1 MHHCTHCIVYG
12 THMPGRVLH
21 TQGLEGKTKGKSAEN
36 TNLGLLCPSK
46 GSNVFTSVALNWLPV
61 RQLCQA
67 LPGNQFGLRNRDFLG
82 SEKPKVWSLQLGW
95 LIPTFSRLSY
105 TQSAFCWPDPPECT
119 RRESISCVPTS
130 NTHSL
135 TSPPFRF
142 AVLGDFGCCDSSFPH
157 FQALYPTNISWECFI
172 PDLGLLV
179 GSPVT
184 SQIYTLA
191 KIKSY

>member
-36 TNLGLLCPSK
+36 TNLGWLCPSK

-95 LIPTFSRLSY
+95 LIPTFSLLCLHTICILLAWPSLCAPEGN
-105 TQSAFCWPDPPECT
+105 QSAV
-119 RRESISCVPTS
+119 SQSQ
-130 NTHSL
+130 TH
-135 TSPPFRF
+135 
-142 AVLGDFGCCDSSFPH
+142 
-157 FQALYPTNISWECFI
+157 I
-172 PDLGLLV
+172 P
-179 GSPVT
+179 
-184 SQIYTLA
+184 
-191 KIKSY
+191 